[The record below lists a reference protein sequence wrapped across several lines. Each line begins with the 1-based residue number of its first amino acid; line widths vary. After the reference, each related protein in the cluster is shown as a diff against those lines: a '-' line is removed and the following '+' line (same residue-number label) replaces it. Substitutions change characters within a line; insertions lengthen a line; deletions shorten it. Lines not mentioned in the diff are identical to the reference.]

1 MSLHESSIFV
11 GGYDAPAKPLPQREW
26 DVLDSVPPKSS
37 IMDYGYIVNG
47 QTVGCTRDELVESLL
62 KRRRVISFVWTPD
75 TPQPVRPEQ
84 VPFLVG
90 ALREIETKSARQW
103 ILWGAAIVA
112 LAVIIAFVSQSW
124 GQFSRDII
132 FTLGA
137 LILAAGNTRYW
148 RSRTYTQEDAVND
161 ASAGRFDDWVQ
172 KKTINGYAIAVLGSI
187 GLVSIIAS
195 IAVDSNA
202 LAGLVKPAVWR
213 GEWWRLFTAPLLQS
227 ELAHFVITAAGL
239 VLLSKRIEQTIHR
252 AFVPLLF
259 LVSAVAG
266 SVSSLLFDP
275 LTTPLGSAAGGLMG
289 LVGFI
294 ATASFLDRTN
304 YPVRYF
310 QRMIMLMAVFFG
322 VTIFGFEVFDPAAGA
337 GGIVA
342 GGILGWLSV
351 KLNRPSISEKLLKVA
366 GVGGVLGVA
375 ASAAFAISRLLS

>member
-26 DVLDSVPPKSS
+26 DVPQSVPPKSS
-37 IMDYGYIVNG
+37 IMDYGYVVKGMTI
-47 QTVGCTRDELVESLL
+47 GCTRDELVDSLL
-62 KRRRVISFVWTPD
+62 QRGGAISFVWTPD

-84 VPFLVG
+84 VPFLIG
-90 ALREIETKSARQW
+90 ALREIELDSARKW
-103 ILWGAAIVA
+103 ILWGAAVVA
-112 LAVIIAFVSQSW
+112 FAVILAFVSESW
-124 GQFSRDII
+124 GKLSRDII
-132 FTLGA
+132 FTVGA
-137 LILAAGNTRYW
+137 LLLAAGNTKYW

-161 ASAGRFDDWVQ
+161 ASAVRFETWVQ
-172 KKTINGYAIAVLGSI
+172 KKSVSVYTTAVI
-187 GLVSIIAS
+187 GFLCLVSVVAG

-213 GEWWRLFTAPLLQS
+213 GEVWRLFTAPLLQS
-227 ELAHFVITAAGL
+227 ELSIFIVNAGGL
-239 VLLSKRIEQTIHR
+239 VYLSKRAEQSLHR

-266 SVSSLLFDP
+266 SVFSLLFDP
-275 LTTPLGSAAGGLMG
+275 LTTPVGSGAGGLMG

-294 ATASFLDRTN
+294 ATASFFDRTN
-304 YPVRYF
+304 YPARYF
-310 QRMIMLMAVFFG
+310 QRMILLMAAFFG
-322 VTIFGFEVFDPAAGA
+322 VILFGFEFFDPISGV

-351 KLNRPSISEKLLKVA
+351 KLKSSISEKLLKVA

-375 ASAAFAISRLLS
+375 ASAAFAISRMLS